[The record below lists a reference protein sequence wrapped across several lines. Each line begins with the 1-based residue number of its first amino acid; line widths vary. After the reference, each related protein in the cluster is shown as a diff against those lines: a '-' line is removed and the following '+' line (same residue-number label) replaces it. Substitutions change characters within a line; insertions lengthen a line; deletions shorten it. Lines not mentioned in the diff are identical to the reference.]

1 MSYFRQVFNNSF
13 STFPT
18 SFNPSLFRHVLVGAT
33 SFGVSTCEGPY
44 PAMFTRSACGQKHI
58 LPISCF
64 QLFNCNKS
72 LFTFEQFKKST
83 FRITAFLYPSIYF
96 IATLTLSDNEIKQKQ
111 STSSIKSG
119 SLPTSRSSTPRW
131 CPRPWST

>member
-1 MSYFRQVFNNSF
+1 MSYIRQVFYSF
-13 STFPT
+13 STFPA
-18 SFNPSLFRHVLVGAT
+18 SFNPSLPRHVLVGAT

-44 PAMFTRSACGQKHI
+44 PAMFTRSACGQKQI
-58 LPISCF
+58 LLISCF
-64 QLFNCNKS
+64 LFCNCNKS
-72 LFTFEQFKKST
+72 LFPFEQFIKTT
-83 FRITAFLYPSIYF
+83 FRITAYLYSSIHF

-119 SLPTSRSSTPRW
+119 SLPTSRSSTQRW